1 MEEIEL
7 IPNGSKAQKYELV
20 LKQAESLC
28 HGEPNLVANLSNI
41 TALLKQTFNWFW
53 IGFYL
58 VENTALVLGPF
69 QGPVA
74 CTRIQKGK
82 GVCGSVWEKQA
93 TIIAPDVNLFP
104 GHISCNAASQSE
116 IVVPIVKNGKM
127 VAVLDVDSDELDSF
141 DGEDKLG
148 LEALAILISSYF

>member
-1 MEEIEL
+1 M

>member
-1 MEEIEL
+1 VEEIEL